1 MGWYFGERV
10 TCYLIFNGTCLKEE
24 DFRMNKS
31 SCRNKGHKIS
41 QCCDK
46 GQEGAVFAVCL
57 ETWSCLESMVSR

>member
-1 MGWYFGERV
+1 
-10 TCYLIFNGTCLKEE
+10 
-24 DFRMNKS
+24 MNKS
-31 SCRNKGHKIS
+31 SCRNKGYKIS